1 MSRESHE
8 VLELEKKSRELE
20 LLRLMFAQNMVLLEQ
35 PGAEKD
41 EGFIPELLEICY
53 SQLRSLRKMHEEA
66 SVVSAVDLARLTAAE
81 EKLADFSRRYAAK
94 SVASTEP
101 VLHDVDEDSM
111 RESDSLAGW
120 ELVDTSVADWEL
132 IDTDEVRQGFS
143 ELPDATS
150 DEPQSEGVFSDF
162 ELVGGFEL
170 VDDGLSDT
178 NDWELVDTNEVRQGF
193 SGLPDATSDE
203 PQSEEIFAGSAV
215 SLAGVD
221 MEIDSDDPDM
231 SDWRVVEVAML
242 REPEPVS
249 NRAVRSAGIFSSNS
263 AAVAHVPGS
272 PLDAE
277 RDVDVTMSPG

>member
-20 LLRLMFAQNMVLLEQ
+20 LLRLMFAQNMMLLEQ

-41 EGFIPELLEICY
+41 EGFIPELLETCY

-66 SVVSAVDLARLTAAE
+66 SVVSEVDLARLTAAE
-81 EKLADFSRRYAAK
+81 EKLTDFSRRYAAK
-94 SVASTEP
+94 SLVSTEP
-101 VLHDVDEDSM
+101 ALHDVDEDSM

-120 ELVDTSVADWEL
+120 ELVDTN
-132 IDTDEVRQGFS
+132 EVRQGFS

-150 DEPQSEGVFSDF
+150 DEPQSE
-162 ELVGGFEL
+162 
-170 VDDGLSDT
+170 
-178 NDWELVDTNEVRQGF
+178 EV
-193 SGLPDATSDE
+193 
-203 PQSEEIFAGSAV
+203 FAGSAV
-215 SLAGVD
+215 SLADRD

-231 SDWRVVEVAML
+231 SDWGVVEVAML
-242 REPEPVS
+242 RESEPVS

-263 AAVAHVPGS
+263 AAVAHVPGP